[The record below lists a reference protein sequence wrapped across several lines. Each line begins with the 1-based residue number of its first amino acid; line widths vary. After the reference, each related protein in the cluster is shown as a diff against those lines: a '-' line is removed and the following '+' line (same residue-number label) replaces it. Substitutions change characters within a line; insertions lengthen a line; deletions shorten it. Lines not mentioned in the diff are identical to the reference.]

1 MRPSG
6 AQRCLA
12 VCAEPRTVNFTD
24 CSLRLPDSRCTLF
37 RELTSEPPPESA
49 WEVGASCNFMIAAS
63 RLGLRVGAVGHV
75 GDDVY
80 GDFMRRVLQV
90 PYALQSP
97 PSLSPVKKQTLRR
110 THGCCG
116 SSSEETLQLA
126 VELCSVPRLR
136 FQCHSHTGP
145 TV

>member
-1 MRPSG
+1 MPALMVSEAVKVPRARCAAPPS
-6 AQRCLA
+6 ALSHPLC
-12 VCAEPRTVNFTD
+12 
-24 CSLRLPDSRCTLF
+24 LPDSRRTLF

-90 PYALQSP
+90 P
-97 PSLSPVKKQTLRR
+97 
-110 THGCCG
+110 
-116 SSSEETLQLA
+116 
-126 VELCSVPRLR
+126 
-136 FQCHSHTGP
+136 
-145 TV
+145 